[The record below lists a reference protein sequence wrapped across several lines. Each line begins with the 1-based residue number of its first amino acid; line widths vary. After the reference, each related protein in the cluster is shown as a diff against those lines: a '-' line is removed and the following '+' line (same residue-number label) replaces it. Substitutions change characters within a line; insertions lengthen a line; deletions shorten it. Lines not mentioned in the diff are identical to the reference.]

1 MVTKRETKIRYETAM
16 RDCGRRYRVCRGR
29 VELPMEP
36 EGRVW
41 HEPSPSIEVLSPD
54 RREAARHTVT
64 SRGTACASA
73 LMRQEIWDPLPHA
86 VPSAAARLCGFT
98 TLPGAQAQRVLGLL
112 GSVSRE
118 PKAWPRGMTQATGK
132 RRGYGEDSVY

>member
-41 HEPSPSIEVLSPD
+41 HEPFPSIEVRLPD

-73 LMRQEIWDPLPHA
+73 LMRQEIWE
-86 VPSAAARLCGFT
+86 PSTPCRAQCGSSPVWVHDT
-98 TLPGAQAQRVLGLL
+98 AGRTSSEGTWASRQRVSGAK
-112 GSVSRE
+112 GVASRHDSSHGQ
-118 PKAWPRGMTQATGK
+118 APRA
-132 RRGYGEDSVY
+132 R